1 MERIINIGG
10 TPVPMKATASTL
22 TRYRNQY
29 GRDLIED
36 FEKVQKAT
44 SGTITSEAI
53 DIFVRLCHVMARQAD
68 PSIDADPFDW
78 ADRFEV
84 FPIREVL
91 LPVVD
96 LWAESMGARVEAA
109 EKKV

>member
-36 FEKVQKAT
+36 FQKVQQAT
-44 SGTITSEAI
+44 AGAITSEAI

-68 PSIDADPFDW
+68 PTIEPDPFDW
-78 ADRFEV
+78 ADRFDV
-84 FPIREVL
+84 FPIREIL

-96 LWAESMGARVEAA
+96 LWAESMGGVVEEA
-109 EKKV
+109 EKKE

>member
-68 PSIDADPFDW
+68 PSIEADPLEW
-78 ADRFEV
+78 SDRFEI

-91 LPVVD
+91 IPVVD

-109 EKKV
+109 EKKA

>member
-36 FEKVQKAT
+36 FVTVQKAMNDDT
-44 SGTITSEAI
+44 ISGEAI

-68 PSIDADPFDW
+68 RTIEPDPLDW
-78 ADRFEV
+78 VDRFEV
-84 FPIREVL
+84 FPIREIL
-91 LPVVD
+91 IPVVD
-96 LWAESMGARVEAA
+96 LWAESMGTRVEEA
-109 EKKV
+109 EKK